1 MAYDQSKAVELY
13 LLKAENLSAEI
24 APNQKKYYLDA
35 ARWLQEN
42 EFESE
47 YHMTEAMKNTEYYEG
62 ASIAKT
68 SDDIELRIKAMETV
82 GYEDAAAIHRERK
95 EKFEQRG
102 NSYAFSNEWLED
114 YKRAGAEHEKYAKRK
129 ELFGKIFSAYFQL
142 SGNPQ
147 SEYRKSAANDMSA
160 ALRELKTLGTSFDE
174 LASQKV
180 YRDLTMT
187 TEKGMENFI
196 TFVHEFMVRGYGD
209 SDDMD
214 DIREEQDRIG
224 KWVIEHKA
232 EMTALAAQEKWH
244 CANCIAVPS
253 DDPCGYDFIAMKE
266 VKE

>member
-13 LLKAENLSAEI
+13 LLKADNLSVEI
-24 APNQKKYYLDA
+24 TPNQKKYYLDA
-35 ARWLQEN
+35 ARWLKEN

-82 GYEDAAAIHRERK
+82 GYEDVAAIHRERR

-102 NSYAFSNEWLED
+102 NSYAFSNEWLDD
-114 YKRAGAEHEKYAKRK
+114 YKRASAEHEKYAKRK
-129 ELFGKIFSAYFQL
+129 ELFGNIFSAYFQL
-142 SGNPQ
+142 AGNPQ
-147 SEYRKSAANDMSA
+147 SEYRNSAAEEISA
-160 ALRELKTLGTSFDE
+160 ALDELKTHGTSFDE
-174 LASQKV
+174 LAEQKV
-180 YRDLTMT
+180 YRDLTMA
-187 TEKGMENFI
+187 TEQGLDNFI
-196 TFVHEFMVRGYGD
+196 SFIHYFIANGYDD
-209 SDDMD
+209 SDDMSV
-214 DIREEQDRIG
+214 IREEQERIG
-224 KWVIEHKA
+224 AWVNEHKA
-232 EMTALAAQEKWH
+232 EMAALAAQEKWH